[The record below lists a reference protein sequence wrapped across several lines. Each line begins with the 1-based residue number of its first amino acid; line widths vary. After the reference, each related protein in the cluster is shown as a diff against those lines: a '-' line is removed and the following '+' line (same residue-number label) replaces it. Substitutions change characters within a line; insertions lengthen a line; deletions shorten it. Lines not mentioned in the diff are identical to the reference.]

1 MAEVSR
7 MHIYILLDTS
17 GSIEREEFEKSRDAT
32 IALIRKVSIETAQ
45 RDDLRPNSEILDALM
60 ILVYVSSSF
69 SE

>member
-1 MAEVSR
+1 